1 MNHGYLVQL
10 PPAKGHVVC
19 FISMLNSHINR
30 DQYHTS
36 LPLTLYHTSD
46 QSNTIYFFSA
56 LSHNNQSNTMKMIYL
71 LLVVA
76 ETRGRAASQHR
87 GLPSRRIEAP
97 HEAPTPLR
105 TPAVTTPPPPCVRA
119 GRTPISPYLL
129 TPARYKLIRVP
140 LPLQSLFSSHSNR
153 CSPPTSLCAPDGTT
167 GMIAHCR
174 GLDESPLQLEEPPP
188 ELLEPPPELEGTLP
202 E

>member
-19 FISMLNSHINR
+19 FNWHAKFTHQPKRISHQCSPHTLSHIRPEQHN
-30 DQYHTS
+30 
-36 LPLTLYHTSD
+36 
-46 QSNTIYFFSA
+46 IFFSA

-153 CSPPTSLCAPDGTT
+153 CSPPTSLYAPDGTT